1 MTRCPLVLLALWLPA
16 SGCALLLQYGPEIV
30 TELRGGP
37 EYGRRAP
44 VDPAE
49 VGTLRPTQK
58 DRDAGLVGIASGFDL
73 KGYSS
78 MAVERFVVP
87 GPAVSGGADDRIG
100 EHLASRLQSDL
111 VTDLRRYGR
120 RLFRTVVSADEPA
133 GRPTAAGRVLKLQGS
148 ITTLAYSGTEA
159 TVQVETRFVDG
170 DSGQVVMVTATR
182 RAQRGDDAQKALS
195 HALYGVRVD
204 LLLYLE
210 RLRAGD
216 APRGG

>member
-1 MTRCPLVLLALWLPA
+1 MVRCPLVLLALWLPV

-30 TELRGGP
+30 TELGGGP
-37 EYGRRAP
+37 EYGKRAP
-44 VDPAE
+44 VDPAG

-58 DRDAGLVGIASGFDL
+58 DRDAGLVGIATGFDL

-78 MAVERFVVP
+78 MAVDRFVVP
-87 GPAVSGGADDRIG
+87 RPAVSGEAGDRIA
-100 EHLASRLQSDL
+100 ERLASGLQSDL
-111 VTDLRRYGR
+111 IADLRRYGR
-120 RLFRTVVSADEPA
+120 RLFRTVVSAEPP
-133 GRPTAAGRVLKLQGS
+133 GSPTAADRVLKLEGS
-148 ITTLAYSGTEA
+148 ITTLAFSGTEA
-159 TVQVETRFVDG
+159 TVQVETRFVDAR
-170 DSGQVVMVTATR
+170 SGQVVMVTASR
-182 RAQRGDDAQKALS
+182 RAQKGDDAQKALS